1 MSHVLHHTTQ
11 RMGAG
16 KKARSKDRKASKMA
30 VAAHG
35 EATAKAG
42 ALSPEDMRAL
52 GVFEADKGP
61 GGAGT
66 TVPAPPDLS
75 TLTIGPERVRE
86 KDESERAAV
95 NSQIALVY
103 HTRASLP
110 TAWKELLFALFEANM
125 AEQYK
130 SNWGYREGEKRSE
143 IFAPESRYLVAVQ
156 PSSTITQKED
166 GEQQQQQQ
174 PQERDPGTPVG
185 FVHLRFVLDD
195 DEEPPVAVLYV
206 YEIQLAPSVQ
216 RQGLGARMMAVV
228 EAMAMKLGM
237 KKLKLTVFKSNRAAL
252 NFYEKKLGYVVDGTS
267 PSRNRFLTECYEI
280 LSKEVTQAGNGGSPK
295 A

>member
-1 MSHVLHHTTQ
+1 
-11 RMGAG
+11 MGAG
-16 KKARSKDRKASKMA
+16 KKARSKDRKAGKMA

-35 EATAKAG
+35 EATTKAL
-42 ALSPEDMRAL
+42 AISPEGMRAL
-52 GVFEADKGP
+52 GVFDVDASAAATAP
-61 GGAGT
+61 
-66 TVPAPPDLS
+66 PPPPPDLS
-75 TLTIGPERVRE
+75 SLTLDPAPASENDKPE
-86 KDESERAAV
+86 AATAAAAP
-95 NSQIALVY
+95 IELVY

-110 TAWKELLFALFEANM
+110 AAWKEPLFALFETNM

-156 PSSTITQKED
+156 PAPSSTRTTRKEGD
-166 GEQQQQQQ
+166 EQEQQQQQQ
-174 PQERDPGTPVG
+174 QQKQGPGTPVG

-216 RQGLGARMMAVV
+216 RQGLGARMMEVV
-228 EAMAMKLGM
+228 ESMAVKLEM
-237 KKLKLTVFKSNRAAL
+237 KKLKLTVFKSNKAAL
-252 NFYEKKLGYVVDGTS
+252 DFYGKKLGYVVDGTS
-267 PSRNRFLTECYEI
+267 PSQHRLMTECYEI
-280 LSKEVTQAGNGGSPK
+280 LSKEVVNVKVGK

>member
-1 MSHVLHHTTQ
+1 
-11 RMGAG
+11 MGAG
-16 KKARSKDRKASKMA
+16 KKARSKDRKAGKMA

-35 EATAKAG
+35 EATTKAL
-42 ALSPEDMRAL
+42 ALSPDSMRAL
-52 GVFEADKGP
+52 GVFDVDAS
-61 GGAGT
+61 AGT
-66 TVPAPPDLS
+66 ASAAAATAPPDIS
-75 TLTIGPERVRE
+75 TLTIDPTPASENDKPEPAARVTGAPIE
-86 KDESERAAV
+86 
-95 NSQIALVY
+95 LVY

-110 TAWKELLFALFEANM
+110 AAWKEPLFALFEDNM

-156 PSSTITQKED
+156 PSSTTTTNKKEE
-166 GEQQQQQQ
+166 GEQPQEQEQEQQQKQKQDLG
-174 PQERDPGTPVG
+174 PPVG

-228 EAMAMKLGM
+228 ESMAVKLEM

-252 NFYEKKLGYVVDGTS
+252 DFYGKKLGYVVDGTS
-267 PSRNRFLTECYEI
+267 PSQHRLMTECYEI
-280 LSKEVTQAGNGGSPK
+280 LSKEVVNVGKGGK